1 MQKSHCQIT
10 IPRAKFKIKENFR
23 NKLKDSELELS
34 HSRTPRW
41 KNILLNTL
49 RVIGAIMFV
58 YLFILSV
65 GLLSGTINKIPNDVA
80 VKFI

>member
-1 MQKSHCQIT
+1 MKD
-10 IPRAKFKIKENFR
+10 PKF
-23 NKLKDSELELS
+23 ELS
-34 HSRTPRW
+34 HSTTPRW

-65 GLLSGTINKIPNDVA
+65 GLLSGVVTKRSNGVELNKI
-80 VKFI
+80 